1 MRSDPDEWEGDK
13 TEDDVGDELGGCN
26 AGAFSHGIRDVRFD
40 KRIEGHQYDVE
51 ALAAY
56 PGLEAVPVMG
66 VSAVLVKG
74 G

>member
-1 MRSDPDEWEGDK
+1 M
-13 TEDDVGDELGGCN
+13 GGCY